1 MKSNHRL
8 RGEGFEEGANRICAA
23 LKDSD
28 EHYHALRDIVIDNR
42 FLFGGRIQASA
53 GSSKSTTMHNC
64 FVSGTIE
71 DSFVHGEGSITQR
84 FEESMTTMRLGG
96 GIGYDFS
103 TLRPRGANIKKLD
116 SYSSG
121 PVSFMDIFN
130 SGGKCVASSGHRRG
144 AQMGIM
150 RIDHPDIEEFIRAK
164 QTAGALTGF
173 NVSVAVTDEFMMC
186 LADDGYFP
194 LRWGGEV
201 WRYVYAHDL
210 WDLLMRG
217 TWDHAE
223 PGVIFIDQ
231 INHMNNL
238 WYCETIAATNP
249 CGEQPLPPFGAC
261 LLGSINAVRY
271 LEQAPDGS
279 WRIRLQQIAD
289 DMPHIVRAM
298 DNVNDR
304 SHYPLE
310 QQRQEALNKRRMG
323 IGVTGLA
330 NALETCGMPYGSPEF
345 VEQETAIL
353 NTIARS
359 AYIASADLAAE
370 KGPFPLYDDRLL
382 ESGYM
387 KQMDEDIVEY
397 VRARGLRNSHL
408 TSIAPTGSISYGL
421 GDNVSSSI
429 EPVFSFSQNRRLIN
443 EDGSERVET
452 ISDWGY
458 RVMGTRGKRTSEVTI
473 DEHLAVLAAAQRWT
487 DSAVSKTIN
496 IDGDVSWEDFKQVYV
511 RAWELGCKGCTTYRS
526 AGKREGVIK
535 SNDSDEDA
543 EMCMIMPDGSK
554 SCE

>member
-1 MKSNHRL
+1 
-8 RGEGFEEGANRICAA
+8 
-23 LKDSD
+23 
-28 EHYHALRDIVIDNR
+28 
-42 FLFGGRIQASA
+42 
-53 GSSKSTTMHNC
+53 
-64 FVSGTIE
+64 
-71 DSFVHGEGSITQR
+71 
-84 FEESMTTMRLGG
+84 
-96 GIGYDFS
+96 
-103 TLRPRGANIKKLD
+103 
-116 SYSSG
+116 
-121 PVSFMDIFN
+121 
-130 SGGKCVASSGHRRG
+130 
-144 AQMGIM
+144 
-150 RIDHPDIEEFIRAK
+150 
-164 QTAGALTGF
+164 
-173 NVSVAVTDEFMMC
+173 MMC

-443 EDGSERVET
+443 EDGSERANV
-452 ISDWGY
+452 
-458 RVMGTRGKRTSEVTI
+458 RGDDR
-473 DEHLAVLAAAQRWT
+473 
-487 DSAVSKTIN
+487 
-496 IDGDVSWEDFKQVYV
+496 
-511 RAWELGCKGCTTYRS
+511 RAPRCPCRCPALDRLGCVEDDQHRWRRVVGGLQAGLRSRMGARLQGLHNLPLCRQARGCHQVERQRRGCRDVHDH
-526 AGKREGVIK
+526 ARWQLEL
-535 SNDSDEDA
+535 
-543 EMCMIMPDGSK
+543 
-554 SCE
+554 